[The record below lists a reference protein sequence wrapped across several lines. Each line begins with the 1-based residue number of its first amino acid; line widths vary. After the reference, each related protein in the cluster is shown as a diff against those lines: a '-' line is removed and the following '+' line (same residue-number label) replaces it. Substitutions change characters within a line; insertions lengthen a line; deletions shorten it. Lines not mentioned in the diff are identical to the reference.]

1 MNKILVDIRE
11 DVQATTEIKTVG
23 ASYKIVIKAPESF
36 GVVKLNLNFN
46 QLDNAIDEMRRY
58 NCEPTFEE
66 LENDLDAAKEEIKE
80 LENDLDAAK
89 EEIKELENDFNS
101 LRERYRK

>member
-1 MNKILVDIRE
+1 MNKIFVDISNN
-11 DVQATTEIKTVG
+11 VQATTEIKTVG
-23 ASYKIVIKAPESF
+23 TNYELIANDPNIGEIKIV
-36 GVVKLNLNFN
+36 LNFN
-46 QLDNAIDEMRRY
+46 QLDDAIDEMRRY

-66 LENDLDAAKEEIKE
+66 LEN
-80 LENDLDAAK
+80 NLDAAK

>member
-23 ASYKIVIKAPESF
+23 ASYQIVVNAPESF

-46 QLDNAIDEMRRY
+46 QLDDAIDRMRAY

-66 LENDLDAAKEEIKE
+66 LEDKVEALEKE
-80 LENDLDAAK
+80 LEKYKSKN
-89 EEIKELENDFNS
+89 
-101 LRERYRK
+101 

>member
-1 MNKILVDIRE
+1 MNKILVDISNN
-11 DVQATTEIKTVG
+11 VQATTEIKTVG
-23 ASYKIVIKAPESF
+23 TNYELIANDPNIGEIKIV
-36 GVVKLNLNFN
+36 LNFN
-46 QLDNAIDEMRRY
+46 QLDDAIDEMRRY

-66 LENDLDAAKEEIKE
+66 LENDLDV
-80 LENDLDAAK
+80 AK

>member
-1 MNKILVDIRE
+1 MNKIFVDISNN
-11 DVQATTEIKTVG
+11 VQATTEIKTVG
-23 ASYKIVIKAPESF
+23 TNYELIANNPNIGEIKIV
-36 GVVKLNLNFN
+36 LNFN
-46 QLDNAIDEMRRY
+46 QLDDAIDEMRKY

-66 LENDLDAAKEEIKE
+66 LENS
-80 LENDLDAAK
+80 LDAAK

>member
-23 ASYKIVIKAPESF
+23 ASYQLVVNAPESF

-46 QLDNAIDEMRRY
+46 QLDDAIDRMRAY

-66 LENDLDAAKEEIKE
+66 LEDKIEELEKE
-80 LENDLDAAK
+80 LEKYKSKN
-89 EEIKELENDFNS
+89 
-101 LRERYRK
+101 

>member
-1 MNKILVDIRE
+1 MNKVLVDIRE

-23 ASYKIVIKAPESF
+23 ASYQLVVNAPESF

-46 QLDNAIDEMRRY
+46 QLDDAIDRMRAY

-66 LENDLDAAKEEIKE
+66 LEDKVEALERE
-80 LENDLDAAK
+80 LEKYKSKN
-89 EEIKELENDFNS
+89 
-101 LRERYRK
+101 

>member
-23 ASYKIVIKAPESF
+23 ASYQIVIKAPESF

-66 LENDLDAAKEEIKE
+66 LENSLDAAKEELEDLTRDYEE
-80 LENDLDAAK
+80 LK
-89 EEIKELENDFNS
+89 
-101 LRERYRK
+101 ERYNNLKRL

>member
-1 MNKILVDIRE
+1 MNKIFVDISNN
-11 DVQATTEIKTVG
+11 VQVTTEIKTVG
-23 ASYKIVIKAPESF
+23 TNYELIVNDPNIGEIKIV
-36 GVVKLNLNFN
+36 LNFN
-46 QLDNAIDEMRRY
+46 QLDDAIDEMRRY

-80 LENDLDAAK
+80 LEND
-89 EEIKELENDFNS
+89 FNS

>member
-23 ASYKIVIKAPESF
+23 ASYQIVVNAPESF

-46 QLDNAIDEMRRY
+46 QLDDAIDRMRAY

-66 LENDLDAAKEEIKE
+66 LEDKIEELEKE
-80 LENDLDAAK
+80 LEKYKSKN
-89 EEIKELENDFNS
+89 
-101 LRERYRK
+101 

>member
-1 MNKILVDIRE
+1 MMNKIFVDISNN
-11 DVQATTEIKTVG
+11 VQATTEIKTVG
-23 ASYKIVIKAPESF
+23 TNYELIANDPNIGEIKIV
-36 GVVKLNLNFN
+36 LNFN
-46 QLDNAIDEMRRY
+46 QLDDAIDEMRRY

-66 LENDLDAAKEEIKE
+66 LENS
-80 LENDLDAAK
+80 LDAAK

>member
-23 ASYKIVIKAPESF
+23 TNYELIANDPNIGEIKIV
-36 GVVKLNLNFN
+36 LNFN
-46 QLDNAIDEMRRY
+46 QLDDAIDEMRRY

-66 LENDLDAAKEEIKE
+66 LEDKVEALERE
-80 LENDLDAAK
+80 LEKYKSKN
-89 EEIKELENDFNS
+89 
-101 LRERYRK
+101 

>member
-1 MNKILVDIRE
+1 MNKIFVDISNN
-11 DVQATTEIKTVG
+11 VQATTEIKTVG
-23 ASYKIVIKAPESF
+23 TNYELIANDPNIGEIKIV
-36 GVVKLNLNFN
+36 LNFN
-46 QLDNAIDEMRRY
+46 QLDDAIDGMRRY

-66 LENDLDAAKEEIKE
+66 LENS
-80 LENDLDAAK
+80 LDAAK

>member
-23 ASYKIVIKAPESF
+23 ASYQIVIKAPESF

-46 QLDNAIDEMRRY
+46 QLDDAIDEMRRY

-66 LENDLDAAKEEIKE
+66 LENDLDAAKEKYKDLEKDFEE
-80 LENDLDAAK
+80 LK
-89 EEIKELENDFNS
+89 
-101 LRERYRK
+101 ERYNNLKRL

>member
-1 MNKILVDIRE
+1 MNNEFLVDVSE
-11 DVQATTEIKTVG
+11 NDSTDIKLNTVG
-23 ASYKIVIKAPESF
+23 SRYELVLADEAFGKIQI
-36 GVVKLNLNFN
+36 NLNFN

-80 LENDLDAAK
+80 LEKDF
-89 EEIKELENDFNS
+89 EELK
-101 LRERYRK
+101 ERYNNLKRL

>member
-1 MNKILVDIRE
+1 MNNEFLVDVSE
-11 DVQATTEIKTVG
+11 NDSTDIKLNTVG
-23 ASYKIVIKAPESF
+23 SRYELVLADEAFGKIQI
-36 GVVKLNLNFN
+36 NLNFN

-66 LENDLDAAKEEIKE
+66 LENS
-80 LENDLDAAK
+80 LDAAK

>member
-1 MNKILVDIRE
+1 MNNEFLVDVSE
-11 DVQATTEIKTVG
+11 NDSTDIKLNTVG
-23 ASYKIVIKAPESF
+23 SRYELVLADEVFGKIQI
-36 GVVKLNLNFN
+36 NLNFN

-80 LENDLDAAK
+80 LEND
-89 EEIKELENDFNS
+89 FNS